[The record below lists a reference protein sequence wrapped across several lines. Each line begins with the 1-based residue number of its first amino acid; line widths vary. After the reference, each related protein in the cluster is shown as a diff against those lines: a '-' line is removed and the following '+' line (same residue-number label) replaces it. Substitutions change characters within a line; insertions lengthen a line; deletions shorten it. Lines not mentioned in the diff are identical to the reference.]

1 MAAEKKKETR
11 IMKVTL
17 DEEEFQ
23 KYDQGLV
30 RFNKGSRRA
39 SDGKLSALPDIE
51 PLDPAE
57 DKQAEIALQ
66 ETILEMQRQKNLEQ
80 EIRLAR
86 AEAGLA
92 QFQFIVGKLGALA
105 DYLIENPDAVE
116 SIKQAGRKA
125 RNAVVSTKTKLSSK
139 IKQIPKAIN
148 HTPFLSRKNKSVNSV
163 EIINEP
169 RDRITISEEQAEL
182 LIVQMRE
189 KAEELAK
196 MISLWSMIAVK
207 DEKSEVEYVLEQNFV
222 EKFLTDEMHKTI
234 ETLVSKRNLLDE
246 STQQTFSDF
255 LDGFLSYNGKRVPIP
270 VMIGDNSTVQEQEAF
285 AVPEEESLHESIRE

>member
-39 SDGKLSALPDIE
+39 SDGKLSALPDIA
-51 PLDPAE
+51 PLDPDE
-57 DKQAEIALQ
+57 DKQLEITLKEITL
-66 ETILEMQRQKNLEQ
+66 ETQKQKNLEQ
-80 EIRLAR
+80 EIRRAKAEVRLA
-86 AEAGLA
+86 G
-92 QFQFIVGKLGALA
+92 FQFLTEIAGDIAV
-105 DYLIENPDAVE
+105 YLIENPDAVE
-116 SIKQAGRKA
+116 SIKQAGRNA
-125 RNAVVSTKTKLSSK
+125 RNAVVSTKAKLSSK

-222 EKFLTDEMHKTI
+222 EKLLTDEMHKTI

>member
-23 KYDQGLV
+23 KYDQGIV

-39 SDGKLSALPDIE
+39 SDGKLSALPDIA
-51 PLDPAE
+51 PLDPDE
-57 DKQAEIALQ
+57 DKQLEITLK
-66 ETILEMQRQKNLEQ
+66 EITLEAQKQKNLEQ
-80 EIRLAR
+80 EMRLAK
-86 AEAGLA
+86 AELGLA
-92 QFQFIVGKLGALA
+92 RFQFIVGKLGALA

-125 RNAVVSTKTKLSSK
+125 RYAVVSTKSKLSSK
-139 IKQIPKAIN
+139 IKQIPKAIS
-148 HTPFLSRKNKSVNSV
+148 HAPFMTRKNNSTNSV
-163 EIINEP
+163 EIVNEP
-169 RDRITISEEQAEL
+169 QERITISEEQAEL

-189 KAEELAK
+189 KAEEFAK

-222 EKFLTDEMHKTI
+222 EKLLTDEMHKTI
-234 ETLVSKRNLLDE
+234 QTLVSKRNLLDE
-246 STQQTFSDF
+246 STQQTFYDF
-255 LDGFLSYNGKRVPIP
+255 LDGFLSYNGKRIPIP
-270 VMIGDNSTVQEQEAF
+270 VMIGDNSTVQEQA
-285 AVPEEESLHESIRE
+285 AIAISEEESLHETIQE